1 MNGGSSSMEK
11 YIPDVYQKSIYTID
25 YHKLKDSGIRFLL
38 FDLDNTLSPVG
49 EDSPTDKLQKF
60 ITELKQEFEI
70 LIFSNSP
77 RKRVMPFAEAL
88 DLEAIYFACK
98 PMRSKFDMVMRE
110 YKLQENEVAIIGDQ
124 ILTDV
129 VGGNKV
135 GITTVLVNPISTKD
149 GIFTKWNR
157 HKEDKII
164 KKLRDRGLFTKGK
177 YYD

>member
-1 MNGGSSSMEK
+1 
-11 YIPDVYQKSIYTID
+11 
-25 YHKLKDSGIRFLL
+25 
-38 FDLDNTLSPVG
+38 
-49 EDSPTDKLQKF
+49 
-60 ITELKQEFEI
+60 
-70 LIFSNSP
+70 
-77 RKRVMPFAEAL
+77 MPFAEAL
-88 DLEAIYFACK
+88 DLEAVYFACK

>member
-1 MNGGSSSMEK
+1 MEK

-88 DLEAIYFACK
+88 DLEAVYFACK

-110 YKLQENEVAIIGDQ
+110 YKLQENEVAIGDQ